1 MSQSDP
7 SEEDSR
13 AKLRI
18 LNFYLATNSIRGNI
32 IRQILAQMSSNK
44 PNKVLVNPQE
54 FCKNNVHKKRNYIE
68 IFSFF
73 KTESFCPKWS

>member
-32 IRQILAQMSSNK
+32 IRQTLAQMSSNK
-44 PNKVLVNPQE
+44 PNSLGEPTRVL
-54 FCKNNVHKKRNYIE
+54 
-68 IFSFF
+68 
-73 KTESFCPKWS
+73 